1 MTAGAPN
8 SVEEGGNE
16 PLPANKRNILIDS
29 SGKECVYAER
39 RACNVHCPLLQLH
52 PSQTSTKDRT
62 YPRDNKL
69 SSQVLHFRLDFAADV
84 ELVAVQGDTL
94 QVSQQV
100 LLAGGVRALG
110 ETDVT
115 RQLMWTT
122 GLW

>member
-1 MTAGAPN
+1 MIAGAPN

-16 PLPANKRNILIDS
+16 PLPANRRNILIDS
-29 SGKECVYAER
+29 SGKECVYAEG
-39 RACNVHCPLLQLH
+39 RACNVHCPLLRFVKGEARA
-52 PSQTSTKDRT
+52 KDRT
-62 YPRDNKL
+62 YPGDNKL

-94 QVSQQV
+94 QVGQQV
-100 LLAGGVRALG
+100 LLAGRVRALG